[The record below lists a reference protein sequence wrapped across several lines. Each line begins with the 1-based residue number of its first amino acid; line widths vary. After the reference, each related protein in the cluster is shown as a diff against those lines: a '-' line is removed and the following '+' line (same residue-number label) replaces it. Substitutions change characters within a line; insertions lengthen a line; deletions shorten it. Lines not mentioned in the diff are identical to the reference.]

1 VKRKPG
7 TRATMIKRPLQ
18 IHVHVSREEDKKL
31 RELAVLHGQSLSDYV
46 RGWIRRTHHEEIGE
60 VH

>member
-1 VKRKPG
+1 
-7 TRATMIKRPLQ
+7 MIKRPLQ
-18 IHVHVSREEDKKL
+18 IHVHVSRDEDKKL

-60 VH
+60 VPR